1 MGPKVG
7 CRFRNKRGVTYERA
21 LVSVSF
27 LDHRLVS
34 VVLHRHRDDQR
45 TFRTDSDHSIMI
57 EDLVTDRKIDMYKI
71 SS

>member
-1 MGPKVG
+1 M
-7 CRFRNKRGVTYERA
+7 F
-21 LVSVSF
+21 LSVSY
-27 LDHRLVS
+27 HRLVS